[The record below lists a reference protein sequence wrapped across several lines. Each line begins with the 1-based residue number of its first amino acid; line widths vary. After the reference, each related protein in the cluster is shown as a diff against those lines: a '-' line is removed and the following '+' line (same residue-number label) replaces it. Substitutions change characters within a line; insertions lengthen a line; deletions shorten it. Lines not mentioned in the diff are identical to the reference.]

1 MTCCLAISW
10 KKQKTRYP
18 NFLSANTSRLLQQE
32 VLQYIMCFLLV
43 LFSLSSYQLANGSRE
58 WERSFKKLLDK
69 DHPETTRTFA
79 LIHCKM
85 ATHQRT
91 GQYIVIVS
99 RWSVHTEKGL
109 KKGLPSATSRLK
121 NRKQLNYFGWI
132 WENTFVSLSLYL
144 CVYMYEV
151 SWHQIKTCWKKHGFL
166 TAF

>member
-1 MTCCLAISW
+1 MKTNRNRVAICFCNNLKQVATQDDLLFGHKL
-10 KKQKTRYP
+10 KKTEDQIPQFSIRKYIKIVTTRGASVH
-18 NFLSANTSRLLQQE
+18 N
-32 VLQYIMCFLLV
+32 MCFLLV

-121 NRKQLNYFGWI
+121 NRKQLNYFG
-132 WENTFVSLSLYL
+132 
-144 CVYMYEV
+144 
-151 SWHQIKTCWKKHGFL
+151 
-166 TAF
+166 